1 VKKFIVL
8 ALAVALLVPATVN
21 AATEFSLGGF
31 IKLNTFWDST
41 QNNRNL
47 TAPVRRDN
55 DPSFHHGQLFF
66 GSSESRMN
74 FTIKGPKVLG
84 AVLTGFIEF
93 DFDGTNATQPNAGV
107 SNAAGMR
114 LRHAM
119 FRLNWPDTELLLGQ
133 YSSLFNTWSIDA
145 AELSAFQMTGT
156 ATARLPQ
163 IRLTQKFLQD
173 WTVFGFVGLPNN
185 ANLTNSNPYGNS
197 NNGMAAETPQL
208 QGSIRYAHDWWGKG
222 AYFGHPRPFTV
233 QVTAGWQRNI
243 NRRRATDGFVGA
255 AGTNFGLET
264 FGQNNYANIPVG
276 SIVNQEFV
284 NPWMVMG
291 TLFIPVIP
299 THSPNLAG
307 TAAILTQW
315 FVGQG
320 VEVFGV
326 VGGSSNLYQFDY
338 NSGGV
343 NYYDVT
349 LLKRF
354 GGVIS
359 ANYYFT
365 NQWYTNVAYGIS
377 KCFGVNTSVGNPRG
391 QDALSADQF
400 KTMQEV
406 NATLWYRPVQ
416 ALKVGLQ
423 YSFANTNWFQKQTQG
438 SNISDLGSEQRV
450 QFVGLFFF

>member
-1 VKKFIVL
+1 MKKFIVL
-8 ALAVALLVPATVN
+8 VMALALLVPVTVN

-31 IKLNTFWDST
+31 VKLNTFWDST

-55 DPSFHHGQLFF
+55 DPSFHHGQMFF

-84 AVLTGFIEF
+84 AILTGFIEF
-93 DFDGTNATQPNAGV
+93 DFDGTNALQPGAGV
-107 SNAAGMR
+107 SNASGMR

-156 ATARLPQ
+156 CTARLPQ
-163 IRLTQKFLQD
+163 IRLTQKFLHD
-173 WTVFGFVGLPNN
+173 WSVAGMVGLPNS
-185 ANLTNSNPYGNS
+185 ARLTSNNPYGNS

-208 QGSIRYAHDWWGKG
+208 QGSIKYSHDWWGKG
-222 AYFGHPRPFTV
+222 AYFGHTRPFTA
-233 QVTAGWQRNI
+233 QITAGWQRNI
-243 NRRRATDGFVGA
+243 SRYA
-255 AGTNFGLET
+255 ANFGLLE
-264 FGQNNYANIPVG
+264 FGQNNYINVNG
-276 SIVNQEFV
+276 TVNQQFV

-299 THSPNLAG
+299 THTPNLAG

-315 FVGQG
+315 FIGQG

-326 VGGSSNLYQFDY
+326 AGGSSNLYQY
-338 NSGGV
+338 QHTAAGAI
-343 NYYDVT
+343 NYYDVS

-365 NQWYTNVAYGIS
+365 NEWYTNVAYGIS
-377 KCFGVNTSVGNPRG
+377 KCFGVNTSEANPLA
-391 QDALSADQF
+391 QDALAADEF
-400 KTMQEV
+400 KSMQEV

-416 ALKVGLQ
+416 ALKLGVQ
-423 YSFANTNWFQKQTQG
+423 YSFAHTTWFQKETQG
-438 SNISDLGSEQRV
+438 SNISDIGSEHRV
-450 QFVGLFFF
+450 QFVGIFFF